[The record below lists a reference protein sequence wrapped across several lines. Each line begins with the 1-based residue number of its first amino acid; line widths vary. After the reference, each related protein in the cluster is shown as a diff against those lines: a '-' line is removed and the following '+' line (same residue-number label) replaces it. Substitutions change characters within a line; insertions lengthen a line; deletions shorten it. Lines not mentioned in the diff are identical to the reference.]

1 MNKIQ
6 GAINPSA
13 MQVIQKQGAIIKNE
27 LGAFPSFQKLLNNY
41 YGRDAAYNAL
51 TQHMGQQKISAEV

>member
-1 MNKIQ
+1 
-6 GAINPSA
+6 

-27 LGAFPSFQKLLNNY
+27 LGAFPSLQKLLNNY